1 MEEKWKELERRVK
14 KLLRERENRGKGE
27 SLLKSR
33 IKELEKKVES
43 LQRENLTVKLL
54 RERVKALEQMR
65 NEVRGR
71 IKEILR
77 GIRAI
82 LR

>member
-1 MEEKWKELERRVK
+1 MEEKWKELERRIK
-14 KLLRERENRGKGE
+14 KLLRERENRGKE
-27 SLLKSR
+27 ENLLASR

-65 NEVRGR
+65 NEVRGK
-71 IKEILR
+71 IKDILR
-77 GIRAI
+77 EIRGI